1 MDENLL
7 ENINYNY
14 EEEIKS
20 LNIKLF
26 HLHDELAEAN
36 ATIRQLEWQI
46 QSLEERLGGL
56 EW

>member
-1 MDENLL
+1 MDENSL

-20 LNIKLF
+20 LNIKIL

-46 QSLEERLGGL
+46 QSLDEL
-56 EW
+56 